1 MEKKLTKVLFDEE
14 EFLGA
19 HKEWYEKLKKSL
31 SKVLGENRL
40 VIVGIQR
47 GGVMPAK
54 WLKQMLEQDGY
65 KKIGYGELDISL
77 YRDDFS
83 ERFPSP
89 LAGSHLIE
97 PIERKVVLLVDDVLF
112 TGRTIR
118 SALSEVM
125 DYGRPERIM
134 LAVQVD
140 RGHREL
146 PIQADFSVFSIE
158 TNKEDHVRVSMAE
171 EESKFEG
178 RIELWK

>member
-1 MEKKLTKVLFDEE
+1 MEKKLSKVLFDEE
-14 EFLGA
+14 SFLKA
-19 HKEWYEKLKKSL
+19 HEDWAEKLKKSL
-31 SKVLGENRL
+31 KSVLDEGRL

-47 GGVMPAK
+47 GGVSPAK
-54 WLKQMLEQDGY
+54 WLKQYFEKDGF

-97 PIERKVVLLVDDVLF
+97 PIERKVVLLIDDVLF

-146 PIQADFSVFSIE
+146 PIQPDISVFEIE
-158 TNKEDHVRVSMAE
+158 TSKEDHVRVTMSE
-171 EESKFEG
+171 DESNFEG
-178 RIELWK
+178 RVELWK